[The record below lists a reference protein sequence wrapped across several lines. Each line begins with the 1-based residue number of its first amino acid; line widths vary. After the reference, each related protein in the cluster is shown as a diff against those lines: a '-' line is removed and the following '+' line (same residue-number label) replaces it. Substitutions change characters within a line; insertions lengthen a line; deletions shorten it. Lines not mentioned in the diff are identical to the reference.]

1 MGTTPA
7 RGRRRLTLGRVFLLA
22 GLGVTLLLGAL
33 LAVLLRGWRAS
44 AMEQARTLREEA
56 SRTIGTEVEA
66 ELYQAQRVLEDVERL
81 VRLDVAHPDDPA
93 SLEAS
98 LFTQALA
105 NPRLAEASL
114 TVARASG
121 TPWQVAVV
129 RLLDGGRLVTRYT
142 LLEGGHFVVRERN
155 RPADGS
161 LRAVPLV
168 LRPDRRP
175 GNPTDDPTFRTT
187 VSAPF
192 YGRTIWTDLYSPV
205 PDLDLPPEKR
215 RVAVAALK
223 AIEDRTGDFLG
234 VLRVGLLTEQV
245 DELTR
250 RESTAR
256 APHLVFICDEEGRLV
271 SRLSSADRLREE
283 SDDSL
288 RVDPATEP
296 PEVRLA
302 LANPLVWDVRAGH
315 RVASGSFVSGG
326 RRFLVTYRG
335 LERTQGWRLGILVPE
350 DFYLGA
356 YVSTRNRALAAGA
369 LILAGML
376 LLGSLAVRAVGR
388 GLGRIVDATGR
399 MASFD
404 FAPAEP
410 RAPFRDVE
418 DVMRSL
424 ELAKTALRALG
435 RYVPV
440 DLVRELYRT
449 GREPM
454 LGGGTAEV
462 TMMFTDVKDFTSLSE
477 GLTPDQLSAL
487 LGRYL
492 QAMTAA
498 VHEADG
504 VIDKYVGD
512 AVMAVWNA
520 VRPCA
525 DHAAKA
531 CGAALAGREA
541 LARLYASAEWDGRPA
556 LVTRFG
562 LHVGQVMVGHF
573 GAPER
578 MSFTVLGDGVNLA
591 SRLEGLNKQYGTTI
605 MVSEAIRA
613 AAGGAFAF
621 RLLDKVAVKGRRGGI
636 RVYEL
641 LGEAGGAA
649 AVATAGVVAAYERAL
664 DACWGRDFE
673 AALIL
678 LESQSDDPPSRVLAQ
693 RCRLFRTAPPPA
705 DWDGVHVAT
714 EK

>member
-7 RGRRRLTLGRVFLLA
+7 GMRGHLTLGRAFILMGLVVAVL
-22 GLGVTLLLGAL
+22 LGVL
-33 LAVLLRGWRAS
+33 LAVILRGWRLS
-44 AMEQARTLREEA
+44 VMDRARSLREEA
-56 SRTIGTEVEA
+56 SRTIGTQVEN
-66 ELYQAQRVLEDVERL
+66 ELYQAQRVLEDVEKL
-81 VRLDVAHPDDPA
+81 VRLGAVRPDDPL

-98 LFTQALA
+98 LFAQVVA
-105 NPRLAEASL
+105 NPRLAEVTFTA
-114 TVARASG
+114 ARASG
-121 TPWQVAVV
+121 TPWELAAA
-129 RLLDGGRLVTRYT
+129 RMLDGGRVVTRYT
-142 LLEGGHFVVRERN
+142 ALEDGHFAVHVRDRSPGGALLE
-155 RPADGS
+155 A
-161 LRAVPLV
+161 PLV
-168 LRPDRRP
+168 RRVD
-175 GNPTDDPTFRTT
+175 GQVANPTEDPRFRTT

-192 YGRTIWTDLYSPV
+192 YGRTIWTDLHWPLT
-205 PDLDLPPEKR
+205 DADLPLEKR
-215 RVAVAALK
+215 RLEVAALK
-223 AIEDRTGDFLG
+223 AIEDRAGDFLG

-250 RESTAR
+250 RESAER
-256 APHLVFICDEEGRLV
+256 APHRIFICDEEGRLV
-271 SRLSSADRLREE
+271 SRLTGADRLREE
-283 SDDSL
+283 SDGISL
-288 RVDPATEP
+288 RVDPAAEP

-302 LANPLVWDVRAGH
+302 LADPMLREVRADH
-315 RVASGSFVSGG
+315 PVASGGIVSGG
-326 RRFLVTYRG
+326 RRFLVTFRA

-350 DFYLGA
+350 DYYLGS
-356 YVSTRNRALAAGA
+356 YVTTRNRTLAAAA

-376 LLGSLAVRAVGR
+376 LVGTLSVRAMGR
-388 GLGRIVDATGR
+388 GLGRIVEATGR

-404 FAPAEP
+404 FAPSEP

-454 LGGGTAEV
+454 LGGETAEV

-477 GLTPDQLSAL
+477 GLSPDELARL
-487 LGRYL
+487 LGQYL
-492 QAMTAA
+492 EAMTEA
-498 VHEADG
+498 VHEAEG

-525 DHAAKA
+525 DHSEKA
-531 CGAALAGREA
+531 CRAALACREA
-541 LARLYASAEWDGRPA
+541 TRRLYESPEWGGRPA
-556 LVTRFG
+556 LLTRFG
-562 LHVGQVMVGHF
+562 LHVGKVMVGHF

-605 MVSEAIRA
+605 LVSEAIRV
-613 AAGGAFAF
+613 AAGSGFAF
-621 RLLDKVAVKGRRGGI
+621 RLLDKVAVKGRREGL

-641 LGEAGGAA
+641 LGEATPLLAR
-649 AVATAGVVAAYERAL
+649 AGVVAAYEQAL
-664 DACWGRDFE
+664 EACWRRDFE
-673 AALIL
+673 AALAL
-678 LESQSDDPPSRVLAQ
+678 LESQSDDAPSRILAE
-693 RCRLFRTAPPPA
+693 RCRIFRTAPPPP
-705 DWDGVHVAT
+705 DWNGIHIAT